1 MKRKVKSVEQKF
13 VNVLFQTKNI
23 SDVELVSEIDDL
35 NIRTPGEFRALMLVA
50 LRETITELLK
60 LKKEKKVK

>member
-1 MKRKVKSVEQKF
+1 MRKVKSVEQKF

>member
-1 MKRKVKSVEQKF
+1 MRKVKSVEQKF
-13 VNVLFQTKNI
+13 VNILFQTKNI
-23 SDVELVSEIDDL
+23 SDVELVSEIDNL
-35 NIRTPGEFRALMLVA
+35 NIRTPGEFRGLMLVA